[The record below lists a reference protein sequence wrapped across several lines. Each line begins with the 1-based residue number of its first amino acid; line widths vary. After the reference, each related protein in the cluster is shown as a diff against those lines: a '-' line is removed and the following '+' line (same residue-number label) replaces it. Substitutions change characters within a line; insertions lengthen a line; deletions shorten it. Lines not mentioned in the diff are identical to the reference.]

1 MKTIDKKLSIFLV
14 LLLVVTMVSSCNSSK
29 YAQTDTLIISAKS
42 LTDYIGADN
51 VVIIDMQSANDYAA
65 RHVPGA
71 VNITKADIVVNE
83 PVSNM
88 LAPASTI
95 EQVLGSKGISNDT
108 TIVVYDSDNMS
119 ASRMVWTL
127 FMYGDQNVKLVD
139 GGIKAIQSAGIEVTK
154 EVPTQTPATFRA
166 SYDPQW
172 LATKEDVLQQ
182 VNNPDANVIL
192 LDVRTNDEYVQ
203 SGKVPSS
210 VMFDYYDNFYA
221 DGTFKDTQTT
231 QINYLKAEIRPENDI
246 ILYCQ
251 TSMRA
256 AAVFVRLYDAGYR
269 NLKVYDGAYAE
280 WVLDPSDPVVFPDT
294 TTTVTPSQQ
303 DAS

>member
-42 LTDYIGADN
+42 LTGYIGADN

-231 QINYLKAEIRPENDI
+231 QINYLKAEIRPENDRS
-246 ILYCQ
+246 Y
-251 TSMRA
+251 T
-256 AAVFVRLYDAGYR
+256 VRHPCAQRRCL
-269 NLKVYDGAYAE
+269 
-280 WVLDPSDPVVFPDT
+280 SDCMT
-294 TTTVTPSQQ
+294 QVTAISKYMTAHMPNGFWTK
-303 DAS
+303 

>member
-42 LTDYIGADN
+42 LTGYIGADN